1 MAKKKGRSGQHGT
14 RMSMNRYLKKNEH
27 ERSKHMGKG
36 IPLDINHHDLSTGY
50 VSDLSWDNVERSDL
64 SWDGV
69 ERMADDM
76 KKRKL
81 GRDSQGVRYWE
92 DNGPTLSNTLLA
104 ALAEPKRGLI
114 GYKGGKYAEAMRRNV
129 QSQIATA
136 QKFVVSNSLVE
147 HAFLASMARPK
158 HLLEMLQRGI
168 PPFNNLWI
176 EWDEN
181 FRRDIVIREM
191 DKLDIDASSE
201 EGLNHIGYH
210 IQMINDKFMY
220 TNYFTTHDEKR
231 VYAPPI
237 AFHMSND
244 GIISNDDP
252 NQDHQAFLADI
263 AMTGTALIG
272 SWYRDM
278 HWRMSEN
285 KLKYTDSDTPLSK
298 EDFEMSVLIGSFAQ
312 MQSASMH
319 WLVSQQNFA
328 QGWTAKEMAE
338 LKARS
343 LASQAGDGRFLIALL
358 GLLNYDLVV
367 HETTTPPKK
376 VDHVRF
382 GRVVP
387 KNEYKVVTI
396 QLPKPRGKRIYEQMF
411 TGHGSPKKEHW
422 RRGHWRTLKDKFGRI
437 KKRVWI
443 GEMKVGNPE
452 LGTIVHDYKLEGK

>member
-27 ERSKHMGKG
+27 ERSKHRGKG
-36 IPLDINHHDLSTGY
+36 IPLDINHHDLS
-50 VSDLSWDNVERSDL
+50 SDLN
-64 SWDGV
+64 WDGV

-81 GRDSQGVRYWE
+81 GRDSQGVRYWD
-92 DNGPTLSNTLLA
+92 DNHPTLSNTLLA
-104 ALAEPKRGLI
+104 ALAEPKRGI
-114 GYKGGKYAEAMRRNV
+114 ATYRGGKYAEAMRRNV
-129 QSQIATA
+129 QSQIATS

-147 HAFLASMARPK
+147 HAVLASMSRPK

-181 FRRDIVIREM
+181 FRRDIIVREM
-191 DKLDIDASSE
+191 DKLGIDARSE
-201 EGLNHIGYH
+201 EQLNHVGYH

-220 TNYFTTHDEKR
+220 TNYFTAHNEER
-231 VYAPPI
+231 VYAAPI

-252 NQDHQAFLADI
+252 NQDHQAFMKDI
-263 AMTGTALIG
+263 SIAGGALIG
-272 SWYRDM
+272 TWYRDK
-278 HWRMSEN
+278 HLPDDYS
-285 KLKYTDSDTPLSK
+285 KYADKNIPLSNH
-298 EDFEMSVLIGSFAQ
+298 DMNLAVLLGSFLQ
-312 MQSASMH
+312 MQSAAMH
-319 WLVSQQNFA
+319 WIIPQQKFA
-328 QGWTAKEMAE
+328 QGWTQKEMAE

-343 LASQAGDGRFLIALL
+343 LHSQAGDGRFLIALL

-422 RRGHWRTLKDKFGRI
+422 RRGHWRTLKDKSGRI

>member
-1 MAKKKGRSGQHGT
+1 MAKKKGSSGQHGT
-14 RMSMNRYLKKNEH
+14 RMSMNRYLKKNDQ
-27 ERSKHMGKG
+27 ERSKHMAKG
-36 IPLDINHHDLSTGY
+36 VSLDINYHDIFK
-50 VSDLSWDNVERSDL
+50 DP

-69 ERMADDM
+69 ERMADNM

-104 ALAEPKRGLI
+104 ALAEPRRGI
-114 GYKGGKYAEAMRRNV
+114 SGYDGGKYAEAMRRNV

-136 QKFVVSNSLVE
+136 QKFVVSNSMVE
-147 HAFLASMARPK
+147 HAYLASMARPT
-158 HLLEMLQRGI
+158 HLIQMLQRGI
-168 PPFNNLWI
+168 PPFNNMWI
-176 EWDEN
+176 EWDED

-191 DKLDIDASSE
+191 DKLGIDARDNEKFVESMRTTARV
-201 EGLNHIGYH
+201 GYH
-210 IQMINDKFMY
+210 IQMVNDRFMY
-220 TNYFTTHDEKR
+220 TNYFHSHEVEKL
-231 VYAPPI
+231 YSSPL

-244 GIISNDDP
+244 GMIRNNDP
-252 NQDHQAFLADI
+252 NQDHDAFLTDVTI
-263 AMTGTALIG
+263 TSTCLLGN
-272 SWYRDM
+272 WYK
-278 HWRMSEN
+278 E
-285 KLKYTDSDTPLSK
+285 KYLPESVDKNNPLS
-298 EDFEMSVLIGSFAQ
+298 DHDMSMGVLLGSFAQ
-312 MQSASMH
+312 MQSSSMH
-319 WLVSQQNFA
+319 WLAPQQKFA
-328 QGWTAKEMAE
+328 QGFTHKEMADM
-338 LKARS
+338 KALS
-343 LASQAGDGRFLIALL
+343 LTSQAGDGRFLIALL

-376 VDHVRF
+376 IDHVRF

-443 GEMKVGNPE
+443 SEMKVGNPE

>member
-1 MAKKKGRSGQHGT
+1 
-14 RMSMNRYLKKNEH
+14 MNRYLKKNEH
-27 ERSKHMGKG
+27 ERSKHRGKG
-36 IPLDINHHDLSTGY
+36 IPP
-50 VSDLSWDNVERSDL
+50 SDL

-92 DNGPTLSNTLLA
+92 DNHPTLSNTLLA
-104 ALAEPKRGLI
+104 ALVEPKRGI
-114 GYKGGKYAEAMRRNV
+114 SGYDGGKYAEAMRRNV
-129 QSQIATA
+129 QSQIITA

-147 HAFLASMARPK
+147 HAVLASMARPK

-168 PPFNNLWI
+168 PPFNNLWV
-176 EWDEN
+176 EWDED

-191 DKLDIDASSE
+191 DKLGIDAR
-201 EGLNHIGYH
+201 NNANMRTAARIGYH
-210 IQMINDKFMY
+210 IQMVNDRFMY
-220 TNYFTTHDEKR
+220 TNYFHSHEVEKL
-231 VYAPPI
+231 YSSPLG
-237 AFHMSND
+237 FHMSND
-244 GIISNDDP
+244 GMISNDDP
-252 NQDHQAFLADI
+252 SQDHDAFLRDI
-263 AMTGTALIG
+263 TMTSTCLLG
-272 SWYRDM
+272 
-278 HWRMSEN
+278 
-285 KLKYTDSDTPLSK
+285 KLYKEKYLPESVDKINPLSNH
-298 EDFEMSVLIGSFAQ
+298 DMSMRVLLGSFAQ
-312 MQSASMH
+312 MQGPAMH
-319 WLVSQQNFA
+319 WIAPQQKFA
-328 QGWTAKEMAE
+328 QGFTHKEMADM
-338 LKARS
+338 KTMS
-343 LASQAGDGRFLIALL
+343 LTSQAGDGAFLIALL

-376 VDHVRF
+376 IDHVRF

-422 RRGHWRTLKDKFGRI
+422 RRGHWRTLKDKFGRV

-443 GEMKVGNPE
+443 SEMKVGNPE